1 MKRALWIDPAMG
13 MAGDMF
19 VAALVGLG
27 VPQHEMLA
35 TMQAA
40 GEHLGWVD
48 VHTHLDFLPDG
59 TPAYRLHV
67 AWLGQGEPLTLDDAR
82 DYLDTAL
89 TQTGIGSAYADF
101 ARRALAILS
110 DAERDN
116 KFAPGERVSLAVI
129 GRARTPYHHTAPYQP
144 TGVDSANDAFYVEL
158 DPQYTAGLTS
168 LETFSHIF
176 IITYLDRSQGYHLMV
191 TPPWKDRPQPR
202 GLFATRSPNR
212 PSALG
217 LTRARLH
224 RIEGNR
230 IYTSQLDLFDGT
242 PVVDIKPFIRSLD
255 GDDEPEE
262 AGNDGWLEGSDHLEL
277 HRRGIPHTH
286 PDESRRR
293 ETRDILL
300 YLIGAAW
307 GLQWLEVDLETVT
320 CLSPVRVGG
329 SSLPAL
335 ASTTRAI
342 LERYGIPH
350 APGPVDAE
358 LLTPAGAALLAALCP
373 AFLPREQA
381 LPDAEQMGV
390 GLGRGE
396 FDRPNALRLQL
407 RLAEEGKPQK
417 AQLVGEKC

>member
-13 MAGDMF
+13 MSGDMF

-27 VPQHEMLA
+27 VPHEMLA
-35 TMQAA
+35 VMQAA
-40 GEHLGWVD
+40 GEHLGGAD
-48 VHTHLDFLPDG
+48 VHTHLEFLPDG

-67 AWLGQGEPLTLDDAR
+67 AWLRPGEPLSPDDAR
-82 DYLDTAL
+82 DYLNTAL
-89 TQTGIGSAYADF
+89 TQTGIENAYADF

-110 DAERDN
+110 DAERAN
-116 KFAPGERVSLAVI
+116 KFAPGERVWLTVI
-129 GRARTPYHHTAPYQP
+129 GRAHTPYHHTAPHQP
-144 TGVDSANDAFYVEL
+144 TGADSADDAFYIEL
-158 DPQYTAGLTS
+158 DPQYAEGLAG
-168 LETFSHIF
+168 LETFTHIF
-176 IITYLDRSQGYHLMV
+176 VLTYLDRSQGYQLMV
-191 TPPWKDRPQPR
+191 TPPWEDQPRPR

-217 LTRARLH
+217 LTRTRLR

-230 IYTSQLDLFDGT
+230 IYTGQLDLFDGT
-242 PVVDIKPFIRSLD
+242 PVLDIKPFIRSLD
-255 GDDEPEE
+255 GDDEPGE

-307 GLQWLEVDLETVT
+307 GLQWLEVDLKTVT

-329 SSLPAL
+329 GSLPAL
-335 ASTTRAI
+335 VSATRAI
-342 LERYGIPH
+342 LEQYDIPY

-358 LLTPAGAALLAALCP
+358 LLPPSGAAILAALCP
-373 AFLPREQA
+373 AFLPREKA
-381 LPDAEQMGV
+381 PPDAEQMGV
-390 GLGRGE
+390 GLGRGGAGH
-396 FDRPNALRLQL
+396 DNALRLYL
-407 RLAEEGKPQK
+407 RLI
-417 AQLVGEKC
+417 